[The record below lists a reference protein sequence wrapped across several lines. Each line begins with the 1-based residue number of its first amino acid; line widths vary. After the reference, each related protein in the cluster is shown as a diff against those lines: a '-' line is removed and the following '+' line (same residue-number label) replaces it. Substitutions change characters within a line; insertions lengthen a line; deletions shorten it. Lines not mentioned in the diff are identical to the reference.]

1 MEYTYTEKLFVAYLE
16 FQFNWVSCF
25 YGVIVYC
32 VCVCVCLFACFA
44 QSVCPSPNSA
54 DHCSSFHHLILALNA
69 HLTGML
75 GGFKEKCVE
84 RALQTPKN
92 YKIK

>member
-32 VCVCVCLFACFA
+32 VCVFVYLL
-44 QSVCPSPNSA
+44 VLLN
-54 DHCSSFHHLILALNA
+54 LAA
-69 HLTGML
+69 PALT
-75 GGFKEKCVE
+75 
-84 RALQTPKN
+84 LQTIVPAS
-92 YKIK
+92 ITSSWP